1 MQADVNGSSNNQ
13 ASLDPGE
20 IFEIRDP
27 QIDVEALMRTLRE
40 NVARRRAEGAYT
52 EDLDAIADEVFRGV
66 LSTST
71 ISALPSDN
79 EADPAS
85 TLAQLNAR
93 WAVHEVPF
101 VSRTPVLGPLVVAVR
116 NFWNW
121 MSTKWYVRAI
131 LQQQVGFNAA
141 VVRALS
147 ESTAAHQALAAETR
161 QLQAICQ
168 QQQEEITL
176 LREEV
181 QHLQKDGPRGQV

>member
-1 MQADVNGSSNNQ
+1 MQADVNGSSNNP
-13 ASLDPGE
+13 AFLDPGE

-27 QIDVEALMRTLRE
+27 QIDVEALMRTVRE
-40 NVARRRAEGAYT
+40 TVARRRAEGAYT

-66 LSTST
+66 LSTSAV
-71 ISALPSDN
+71 SSLSVGD

-85 TLAQLNAR
+85 TLAQLNVR

-131 LQQQVGFNAA
+131 LQQQVGFNAL
-141 VVRALS
+141 VVRAFS
-147 ESTAAHQALAAETR
+147 ESAVAHQALAAETR
-161 QLQAICQ
+161 QLQVICQ

-176 LREEV
+176 LKEEV
-181 QHLQKDGPRGQV
+181 QHLQKDDPRGQA